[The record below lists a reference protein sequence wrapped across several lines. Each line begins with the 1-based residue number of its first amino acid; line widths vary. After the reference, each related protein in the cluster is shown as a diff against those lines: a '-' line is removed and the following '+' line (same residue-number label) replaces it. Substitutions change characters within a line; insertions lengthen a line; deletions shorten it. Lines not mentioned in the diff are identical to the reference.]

1 MTSGTARSAEGD
13 PAASRPHMP
22 GYGIAPADAGDGLL
36 PWSWAVQRLESAG
49 RYWLA
54 TTGLDGSPHLA
65 AVWGLWLGGAFHF
78 STGGGSRKTRN
89 LAADPRCAVTPE
101 HADESIVVQGV
112 ASRVTDPDELSTLLA
127 DYRRKYGS
135 GFPDPLQNPVF
146 TVHPRVVFGVIEREE
161 QFTTTA
167 TRWVFP
173 S

>member
-1 MTSGTARSAEGD
+1 MTPGTARSADGD

-22 GYGIAPADAGDGLL
+22 GYGIAPAGAGDGLL
-36 PWSWAVQRLESAG
+36 PWSWAVHRLEGAV
-49 RYWLA
+49 RYWVA
-54 TTGLDGSPHLA
+54 TTGPDGSPHLA

-78 STGGGSRKTRN
+78 STGGGARKARN

-101 HADESIVVQGV
+101 HADESVVVQGV
-112 ASRVTDPDELSTLLA
+112 ASRVTDPAELSALLA
-127 DYRRKYGS
+127 AYRDKYGS
-135 GFPDPLQNPVF
+135 GFPDPLQNPVV